1 MVSVSKDWEDNGR
14 LSTSGD
20 TEADGEDSIAE
31 RRRDVDVPSPGGGNG
46 GYRNV
51 GGGDLCISPSEH
63 RHKIYC
69 DKAHYGPVS
78 GGGAVPRVAGF
89 EAMMVTGGN

>member
-1 MVSVSKDWEDNGR
+1 MNLSVR
-14 LSTSGD
+14 T
-20 TEADGEDSIAE
+20 
-31 RRRDVDVPSPGGGNG
+31 PSQ
-46 GYRNV
+46 
-51 GGGDLCISPSEH
+51 
-63 RHKIYC
+63 IYC